1 MKLLNVKDI
10 ATNEKEIEFSID
22 RAAFD
27 AEVNNVY
34 KKNASKFNVPGF
46 RRGKAP
52 KAFIEKMYGEGVFY
66 EDALNNLLPKEYEA
80 VLAETKLD
88 TVSRPEID
96 IKSIDESGVVITAKV
111 FVRPLLT
118 VTEYKGLKATRENVS
133 VADEAVDAEIEKVR
147 ERNARVL
154 EISDRP
160 AQNGDEVV
168 FDFDGYADGKAF
180 EGGKAENYSL
190 KLGSGQFIPGFEEQ
204 IVGKSIGEDFDV
216 NVTFPNEY
224 HASELAGKPAVFKCK
239 IHEIKES
246 RLPELDDEF
255 AKDVSEFDTLA
266 EYKASVKAK
275 MEESANKTA
284 DAAVDE
290 QLMAELIAKTEGD
303 IPEVM
308 FENETDAAL
317 RDYEMRLRYSGL
329 DLNTFLGYTGKTME
343 QLREDFR
350 PQAIKQVKSRLA
362 LEAIARAENL
372 EATDEDIEAEFGKIA
387 EAYGMEVEKIK
398 ENIPAESIR
407 EDVLV
412 GKAALLV
419 RDNAVIT
426 KQRKKSTA
434 KKTAKKEAPA
444 EEASAEEASAEEA
457 PAEEKA
463 SESEDK

>member
-10 ATNEKEIEFSID
+10 ATNQKEIEFSID

-27 AEVNNVY
+27 AEVNNVF

-96 IKSIDESGVVITAKV
+96 VKSLDENGVVITAKV
-111 FVRPLLT
+111 YVRPQLT
-118 VTEYKGLKATRENVS
+118 VTEYKGLKATRKAVS
-133 VADEAVDAEIEKVR
+133 IEDEAVDAEIEKVR

-160 AQNGDEVV
+160 AKNGDEVV
-168 FDFDGYADGKAF
+168 FDFDGYVDGKPF
-180 EGGKAENYSL
+180 DGGKAEKYSL

-204 IVGKSIGEDFDV
+204 IEGKSIGEEFDV

-224 HASELAGKPAVFKCK
+224 HASELAAKPAVFKCK
-239 IHEIKES
+239 LHEIKES
-246 RLPELDDEF
+246 QLPELDDEF
-255 AKDVSEFDTLA
+255 AKDVSEFDTFA
-266 EYKASVKAK
+266 EYKASIKAK
-275 MEESANKTA
+275 MEESANKAA
-284 DAAVDE
+284 DAEVDE
-290 QLMAELIAKTEGD
+290 QLMNELIAKTEGE

-308 FENETDAAL
+308 FENEIDAAI

-329 DLNTFLGYTGKTME
+329 DLNTFLSYTGKNME

-350 PQAIKQVKSRLA
+350 PQAEKQVRSRLA

-372 EATDEDIEAEFGKIA
+372 EATEEDIATEFTKIA
-387 EAYGMEVEKIK
+387 EAYGIDVEKAK
-398 ENIPAESIR
+398 ESIPAESIK

-419 RDNAVIT
+419 RDNAAIT
-426 KQRKKSTA
+426 KQRKRSTA
-434 KKTAKKEAPA
+434 KKTAKKEDSAEGTETA
-444 EEASAEEASAEEA
+444 EET
-457 PAEEKA
+457 A

>member
-10 ATNEKEIEFSID
+10 ATNQKEIEFSID

-27 AEVNNVY
+27 AEVNNVF

-96 IKSIDESGVVITAKV
+96 VKSLDENGVVITAKV
-111 FVRPLLT
+111 YVRPQLT
-118 VTEYKGLKATRENVS
+118 ITEYKGLKATRKAVS
-133 VADEAVDAEIEKVR
+133 IEDEAVDAEIEKVR

-160 AQNGDEVV
+160 AKNGDEVV
-168 FDFDGYADGKAF
+168 FDFDGYVDGKPF
-180 EGGKAENYSL
+180 DGGKAEKYSL

-204 IVGKSIGEDFDV
+204 IEGKSIGEEFDV

-224 HASELAGKPAVFKCK
+224 HASELAAKPAVFKCK
-239 IHEIKES
+239 LHEIKES
-246 RLPELDDEF
+246 QLPELDDEF
-255 AKDVSEFDTLA
+255 AKDVSEFDTFA
-266 EYKASVKAK
+266 EYKASIKAK
-275 MEESANKTA
+275 MEESANKAA
-284 DAAVDE
+284 DAEVDE
-290 QLMAELIAKTEGD
+290 QLMNELIAKTEGE
-303 IPEVM
+303 IPEIM
-308 FENETDAAL
+308 FENEIDAAI

-329 DLNTFLGYTGKTME
+329 DLNTFLSYTGKNME

-350 PQAIKQVKSRLA
+350 PQAEKQVRSRLA

-372 EATDEDIEAEFGKIA
+372 EATEEDIATEFTKIA
-387 EAYGMEVEKIK
+387 EAYGIDVEKAK
-398 ENIPAESIR
+398 ESIPAESIK

-419 RDNAVIT
+419 RDNAAIT
-426 KQRKKSTA
+426 KQRKRSTS
-434 KKTAKKEAPA
+434 KKTAKKEDSAEGTETA
-444 EEASAEEASAEEA
+444 EET
-457 PAEEKA
+457 A

>member
-1 MKLLNVKDI
+1 M
-10 ATNEKEIEFSID
+10 
-22 RAAFD
+22 
-27 AEVNNVY
+27 
-34 KKNASKFNVPGF
+34 
-46 RRGKAP
+46 
-52 KAFIEKMYGEGVFY
+52 
-66 EDALNNLLPKEYEA
+66 
-80 VLAETKLD
+80 
-88 TVSRPEID
+88 
-96 IKSIDESGVVITAKV
+96 
-111 FVRPLLT
+111 
-118 VTEYKGLKATRENVS
+118 TEYKGLKATRENVS

-168 FDFDGYADGKAF
+168 FDFDGYTDGKAF
-180 EGGKAENYSL
+180 EGGKAEKYSL

-246 RLPELDDEF
+246 QLPELDDEF

-350 PQAIKQVKSRLA
+350 PQAVKQVKSRLA

-444 EEASAEEASAEEA
+444 EEASAEEA
-457 PAEEKA
+457 PAEDKA

>member
-80 VLAETKLD
+80 ALAETKLD

-317 RDYEMRLRYSGL
+317 RDYEMRLRYW
-329 DLNTFLGYTGKTME
+329 
-343 QLREDFR
+343 
-350 PQAIKQVKSRLA
+350 
-362 LEAIARAENL
+362 
-372 EATDEDIEAEFGKIA
+372 
-387 EAYGMEVEKIK
+387 
-398 ENIPAESIR
+398 
-407 EDVLV
+407 
-412 GKAALLV
+412 
-419 RDNAVIT
+419 
-426 KQRKKSTA
+426 
-434 KKTAKKEAPA
+434 
-444 EEASAEEASAEEA
+444 
-457 PAEEKA
+457 
-463 SESEDK
+463 

>member
-1 MKLLNVKDI
+1 M
-10 ATNEKEIEFSID
+10 
-22 RAAFD
+22 
-27 AEVNNVY
+27 
-34 KKNASKFNVPGF
+34 
-46 RRGKAP
+46 
-52 KAFIEKMYGEGVFY
+52 
-66 EDALNNLLPKEYEA
+66 
-80 VLAETKLD
+80 
-88 TVSRPEID
+88 
-96 IKSIDESGVVITAKV
+96 
-111 FVRPLLT
+111 
-118 VTEYKGLKATRENVS
+118 
-133 VADEAVDAEIEKVR
+133 
-147 ERNARVL
+147 L

-180 EGGKAENYSL
+180 EGGKAEKYSL

-350 PQAIKQVKSRLA
+350 PQAVKQVKSRLA

-372 EATDEDIEAEFGKIA
+372 EATDEDIETEFKKIA

-444 EEASAEEASAEEA
+444 EETVAAEETATEA
-457 PAEEKA
+457 A